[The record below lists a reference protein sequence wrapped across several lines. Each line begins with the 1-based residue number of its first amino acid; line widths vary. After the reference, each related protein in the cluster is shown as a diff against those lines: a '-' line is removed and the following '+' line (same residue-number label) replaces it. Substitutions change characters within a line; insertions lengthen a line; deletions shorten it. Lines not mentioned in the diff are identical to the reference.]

1 MVPICRLTPA
11 WLKVRIVATV
21 AIYTE
26 LSTNGFS
33 LFELLTRPQ
42 YKRVATQPISNQTGS
57 GQTNNSSTTS
67 QSNSQ
72 SDSPTPPAAANDSLL
87 CMNGNR
93 EFVGRLVH

>member
-1 MVPICRLTPA
+1 MFLF
-11 WLKVRIVATV
+11 L
-21 AIYTE
+21 
-26 LSTNGFS
+26 NS
-33 LFELLTRPQ
+33 LISSKKQ
-42 YKRVATQPISNQTGS
+42 YKRVGTQSISNQAGS

-72 SDSPTPPAAANDSLL
+72 SDSPTPPAAGDSLL